1 MRIAI
6 SAATAEGLESPI
18 SPHFGRCPYYIIV
31 DLDDSRKI
39 KQVGVLE
46 NLQATGHAPGELPS
60 YIKQVGV
67 DVMISGGMGVRAI
80 QFFHQ
85 YGIQVATG
93 ASGTVK
99 ESLEKFLAGQLQGDA
114 PCAESKEH
122 QGIHD

>member
-6 SAATAEGLESPI
+6 SAATAEGLNSPV
-18 SPHFGRCPYYIIV
+18 SPHFGRCPYYIII
-31 DLDDSRKI
+31 DLDDAKNI
-39 KQVGVLE
+39 TQVGVLE
-46 NLQATGHAPGELPS
+46 NRQAAGHAPGELPA

-67 DVMISGGMGVRAI
+67 DVMVSGGMGARAI
-80 QFFHQ
+80 EFFHQ

-99 ESLEKFLAGQLQGDA
+99 ETLEKLLAGELRGDS

-122 QGIHD
+122 LGL

>member
-60 YIKQVGV
+60 YIKQEGV

-85 YGIQVATG
+85 YGIQVVVG
-93 ASGTVK
+93 APVMPVEEVIK
-99 ESLEKFLAGQLQGDA
+99 HYLAGTLELGENICD
-114 PCAESKEH
+114 H
-122 QGIHD
+122 